1 MSSVV
6 PTTTPLEHILDSS
19 LIKQKNKKNKNTL
32 PKHNSGLTQGIKLI
46 QIPE

>member
-19 LIKQKNKKNKNTL
+19 LIKQTKKTKKTHYLNT
-32 PKHNSGLTQGIKLI
+32 TVV
-46 QIPE
+46 

>member
-19 LIKQKNKKNKNTL
+19 LIKQKKKKKHYLNT
-32 PKHNSGLTQGIKLI
+32 TVV
-46 QIPE
+46 

>member
-19 LIKQKNKKNKNTL
+19 LIKQKKKKTL

>member
-19 LIKQKNKKNKNTL
+19 LIKQKKTKKKNIT
-32 PKHNSGLTQGIKLI
+32 
-46 QIPE
+46 

>member
-19 LIKQKNKKNKNTL
+19 LIKQKKKKKTL

>member
-19 LIKQKNKKNKNTL
+19 LIKQKKKKHYLNT
-32 PKHNSGLTQGIKLI
+32 TVV
-46 QIPE
+46 

>member
-19 LIKQKNKKNKNTL
+19 LIKQKKKKNIT
-32 PKHNSGLTQGIKLI
+32 
-46 QIPE
+46 

>member
-19 LIKQKNKKNKNTL
+19 LIKKKKKTL